1 MVKLLDDGSF
11 VIPGEEKA
19 HASLDAL
26 VTFHQQ
32 QPVRPH
38 GDLLTQPCGQVS
50 VGTPVS
56 HSILTG
62 AKPPD
67 SFCSHAPHSACC
79 DSVTVVVPALPRPH
93 PSWSSFPALPQPPR
107 LIFYKGSFVGDQ
119 PWLIYRNRVSP
130 YKARGSWGGGEEGR
144 DTPPGEGGR
153 GVLALRSY
161 YGRGMFPYKV
171 CGQGSS

>member
-50 VGTPVS
+50 VGTPVGRS
-56 HSILTG
+56 R
-62 AKPPD
+62 
-67 SFCSHAPHSACC
+67 
-79 DSVTVVVPALPRPH
+79 PRGGQ
-93 PSWSSFPALPQPPR
+93 APR
-107 LIFYKGSFVGDQ
+107 LILF
-119 PWLIYRNRVSP
+119 PRSP
-130 YKARGSWGGGEEGR
+130 FSLLGFCHCCGPCPPPAPPLLVFLPCLTPAPQANFLQGFICGGI
-144 DTPPGEGGR
+144 T
-153 GVLALRSY
+153 LADL
-161 YGRGMFPYKV
+161 
-171 CGQGSS
+171 